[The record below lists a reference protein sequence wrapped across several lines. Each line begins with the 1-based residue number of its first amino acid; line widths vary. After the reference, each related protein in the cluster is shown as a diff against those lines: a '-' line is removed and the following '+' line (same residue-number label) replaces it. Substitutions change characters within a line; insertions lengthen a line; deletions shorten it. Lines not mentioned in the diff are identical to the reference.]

1 MPNDETKA
9 NASQLKEGWDLSSRL
24 ADVLISD
31 HSSLTTLT
39 PETLLDTLALLFK
52 GPDQDSS
59 EVRGDLPSTP
69 QKEGAGDGRGGGERA
84 EETGDAVA
92 VSETLRALRC
102 RWRAIAVINTI
113 LYWKTTSVVQ
123 EAVQFCVTVCE
134 FSVAN
139 SLTGVRKMLPLVW
152 STDAAIKDVV
162 VQAYRRLYLNPQG
175 DNTRSWSFLVVAA
188 ACSPRWCRFC
198 GRGSLANERP
208 PACTDEQ
215 QCCFW
220 EWLHERRGRWSSVIW
235 TLCALGEKFTEDFL
249 LARDT
254 YHHL

>member
-1 MPNDETKA
+1 MGGMEGVEE
-9 NASQLKEGWDLSSRL
+9 SELKKQEM
-24 ADVLISD
+24 
-31 HSSLTTLT
+31 
-39 PETLLDTLALLFK
+39 LLQYLKDTESFAL
-52 GPDQDSS
+52 QV
-59 EVRGDLPSTP
+59 E
-69 QKEGAGDGRGGGERA
+69 
-84 EETGDAVA
+84 
-92 VSETLRALRC
+92 
-102 RWRAIAVINTI
+102 RAIAVINTM

-152 STDAAIKDVV
+152 STGAAIKDAV

-175 DNTRSWSFLVVAA
+175 DTTRSWSFLVVAA
-188 ACSPRWCRFC
+188 ACSPRWFRFC

-220 EWLHERRGRWSSVIW
+220 EWLHERRGRWSSNLDTVLWERILLKTSYW
-235 TLCALGEKFTEDFL
+235 PETLITICNITDHV
-249 LARDT
+249 RPHT
-254 YHHL
+254 